1 MFHYYF
7 PTSGNYGNIQYD
19 GVIFCSRLYFSRK
32 SLAGVLYSMWMS
44 IFRLCFDWLLWILTA
59 VVRGKSQNKTI
70 KPTVLI
76 SPVCFLFFL
85 IPEICLK
92 EKYTLDELDVL
103 DILYINLY
111 NYHDSQLCSRFILQ
125 SSTVLTFSR
134 LKYFSSPCCP
144 ILTNMSVGSYMV
156 QQKSP
161 ITQRSKKRAKLLVL
175 SGKEGWHLFLS
186 SVSQKWHYPIM

>member
-1 MFHYYF
+1 M
-7 PTSGNYGNIQYD
+7 NID
-19 GVIFCSRLYFSRK
+19 SSRE
-32 SLAGVLYSMWMS
+32 
-44 IFRLCFDWLLWILTA
+44 
-59 VVRGKSQNKTI
+59 GKIPKQNNKTHSI
-70 KPTVLI
+70 NITSMLP
-76 SPVCFLFFL
+76 FFFL

-125 SSTVLTFSR
+125 SSTVLTFSSWNIFHHHVV
-134 LKYFSSPCCP
+134 LFW
-144 ILTNMSVGSYMV
+144 LMSVGSYMV

-175 SGKEGWHLFLS
+175 SGKEGWHLSLS
-186 SVSQKWHYPIM
+186 PLSIRSDTIQSCKTEFSQINSQVRFRC